1 MVPVT
6 ASITASFMSALTL
19 LGIPAEVYTQVLCCT
34 VLNCAVL
41 YCAVLYCTVQG
52 TMILVILAATP
63 LICLIS
69 GWVFIPTFHRLQ
81 LQSSYQYLQLR

>member
-34 VLNCAVL
+34 VLN
-41 YCAVLYCTVQG
+41 CAVLYCTVQG

>member
-19 LGIPAEVYTQVLCCT
+19 LGIPAEVYTQVLYCT
-34 VLNCAVL
+34 VLN
-41 YCAVLYCTVQG
+41 CAVLYCTVQG

>member
-41 YCAVLYCTVQG
+41 YCTVLYCTVLYC
-52 TMILVILAATP
+52 TVDCTVLNCAVL
-63 LICLIS
+63 
-69 GWVFIPTFHRLQ
+69 
-81 LQSSYQYLQLR
+81 